1 MMNFELKHG
10 GIPQFTPEFVE
21 TVTVTCIKNGG
32 QLSKDLLLKLVGVG
46 KGGAEEESFDGLLK
60 FGTHYN
66 FWSSEHGSDV
76 SISNFRKFEK
86 LSWSPLVFAEFLHDS
101 LSHPDLENGRK
112 WSSLSALLAW
122 SYSLKLTQFVV
133 RETNS
138 YLIPKKWRDFENLVI
153 CDPLKEDICKNE
165 TQWNI
170 TKKWLRSFGMVFESK
185 DSFNPFPQQ
194 FYEFATTSVAK
205 DSPKTDIETLVFKF
219 RENFPFLPNGKFGRT
234 WSNYVKDV
242 FKDRELPLELDCS
255 KESDEVILSDQESLV
270 LKILES
276 KGIIKLELRNDAPK
290 RYIMNY
296 PRTGR
301 EISYFVGVG
310 E

>member
-1 MMNFELKHG
+1 MNFELKHG
-10 GIPQFTPEFVE
+10 GNPQFTPEFVE
-21 TVTVTCIKNGG
+21 TVAVTCIKNGG

-46 KGGAEEESFDGLLK
+46 KGGAEEEKFDKLLK
-60 FGTHYN
+60 FGTDYN
-66 FWSSEHGSDV
+66 FWTSKYGSDV
-76 SISNFRKFEK
+76 RISNFEKFEK
-86 LSWSPLVFAEFLHDS
+86 LFWSPLVFAEFLHDS
-101 LSHPDLENGRK
+101 LSHSDLENSRK

-138 YLIPKKWRDFENLVI
+138 YLIPKKWGDFEKLVI
-153 CDPLKEDICKNE
+153 SKPLSEDICKNE

-194 FYEFATTSVAK
+194 LYEFATSIVSK
-205 DSPKTDIETLVFKF
+205 DSPETDIEILVLKF
-219 RENFPFLPNGKFGRT
+219 RENFPFLPNGKYGRT

-242 FKDRELPLELDCS
+242 FKEKELPLELDYS
-255 KESDEVILSDQESLV
+255 KESDEVKLSDQESLV
-270 LKILES
+270 LRILEL
-276 KGIIKLELRNDAPK
+276 KGLIKLELRNDTPK

-296 PRTGR
+296 PRSDR

-310 E
+310 K